1 MTPAATTALAL
12 EGVGIFKSFGHVDAL
27 RGATLG
33 VGPGEIVA
41 LFGDNGAGKS
51 TFLRVLCGM
60 VVPDRGDVLVTGEP
74 TALTSIRDAQARGI
88 EVIHQ
93 DLALAPHLSTLENVF
108 LGHERMRAGW
118 MRRLQILDRA
128 AMATKADDALQE
140 LSIALP
146 SVRVPVSALSG
157 GQQQAVAIA
166 RAVLWSQ
173 FAILMDEP
181 TAALGTRQSDVVCE
195 TMQKVAA
202 RGLGVMVI
210 SHDIP
215 RMLRVAHRA
224 AVLRRGTIVLDAPA
238 AELAITDIV
247 HAMVGDLQSD

>member
-1 MTPAATTALAL
+1 MTATAATALAL
-12 EGVGIFKSFGHVDAL
+12 EGVDIHKSFGHVDAL
-27 RGATLG
+27 RGASLA
-33 VGPGEIVA
+33 VGRGEVVA

-60 VVPDRGDVLVTGEP
+60 LAPDRGEVLVAGEQ
-74 TALTSIRDAQARGI
+74 ASLTSIRDAQSRGI

-93 DLALAPHLSTLENVF
+93 DLALAPHLSTLENIF
-108 LGHERMRAGW
+108 LGHERLRGGW
-118 MRRLQILDRA
+118 MGRLRFLDRA
-128 AMATKADDALQE
+128 AMAGTADDALQE
-140 LSIALP
+140 LSIQLP

-157 GQQQAVAIA
+157 GQKQAVAIA

-181 TAALGTRQSDVVCE
+181 TAALGPRQSDVVCE
-195 TMQKVAA
+195 TIQKVAA

-224 AVLRRGTIVLDAPA
+224 AVLRRGKIVLNAPA
-238 AELAITDIV
+238 AELEITDIV
-247 HAMVGDLQSD
+247 HAMVGDQESD

>member
-1 MTPAATTALAL
+1 MTTSALTASAL
-12 EGVGIFKSFGHVDAL
+12 EGVDICKSFGHVDAL

-33 VGPGEIVA
+33 VAAGEIVA

-60 VVPDRGDVLVTGEP
+60 LVPDRGEVKIDGQP
-74 TALTSIRDAQARGI
+74 MSLTSIRDAQSRGI

-93 DLALAPHLSTLENVF
+93 DLALAPHLSTLENIF
-108 LGHERMRAGW
+108 LGHERLRGGW
-118 MRRLQILDRA
+118 MGRLGLLDRA
-128 AMATKADDALQE
+128 AMAETADDALQE
-140 LSIALP
+140 LSIDLP

-157 GQQQAVAIA
+157 GQQQAVAIS

-195 TMQKVAA
+195 TMEKVAA

-224 AVLRRGTIVLDAPA
+224 AVLRRGKIVLDRPA
-238 AELAITDIV
+238 DELGIADIV
-247 HAMVGDLQSD
+247 HAMVGDLDSD

>member
-1 MTPAATTALAL
+1 
-12 EGVGIFKSFGHVDAL
+12 
-27 RGATLG
+27 
-33 VGPGEIVA
+33 
-41 LFGDNGAGKS
+41 
-51 TFLRVLCGM
+51 
-60 VVPDRGDVLVTGEP
+60 
-74 TALTSIRDAQARGI
+74 
-88 EVIHQ
+88 
-93 DLALAPHLSTLENVF
+93 
-108 LGHERMRAGW
+108 
-118 MRRLQILDRA
+118 
-128 AMATKADDALQE
+128 
-140 LSIALP
+140 
-146 SVRVPVSALSG
+146 
-157 GQQQAVAIA
+157 VAIA